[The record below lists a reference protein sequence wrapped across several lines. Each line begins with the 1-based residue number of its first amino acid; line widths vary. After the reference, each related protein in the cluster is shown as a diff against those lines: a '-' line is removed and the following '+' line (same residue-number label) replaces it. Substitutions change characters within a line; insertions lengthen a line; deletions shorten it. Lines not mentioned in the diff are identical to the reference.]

1 MRTVLL
7 QYLIFKGN
15 GNAAT
20 DVHIYELGTLLF
32 LYTSVENPVLCVL
45 LVLQVVCCTE
55 LQEQPYSADLSFV
68 AENQQVHPITKSS
81 SCWLVHPA
89 GSASADLP
97 PEHHSMSLCQDL
109 EPYSGLIA
117 EAKEVEGEGTKV
129 AGTTEFDSADG
140 CLSVDH
146 VRRQPVVFNNPAYY
160 YLYNRLVD
168 FLTSRDIVCQQIN
181 QVVQACQPGEVVI
194 RDALCRLGVAQI
206 KTERE
211 EDGSQME
218 VEVEGQLQES
228 DENTCRVLLPE

>member
-1 MRTVLL
+1 M
-7 QYLIFKGN
+7 
-15 GNAAT
+15 
-20 DVHIYELGTLLF
+20 
-32 LYTSVENPVLCVL
+32 
-45 LVLQVVCCTE
+45 VLQVVCCTE

-81 SCWLVHPA
+81 SCWLVHPP

-117 EAKEVEGEGTKV
+117 EDKEGTEVEAERTKE
-129 AGTTEFDSADG
+129 AGKTESDSADG
-140 CLSVDH
+140 FPSVDH
-146 VRRQPVVFNNPAYY
+146 VRRQPAVFNNPAYY

-211 EDGSQME
+211 EDGSQVE
-218 VEVEGQLQES
+218 VEVEVQGQSQEG
-228 DENTCRVLLPE
+228 DENACQVLLPE